1 MENSTSI
8 VVFLILSCCLGNEGA
23 KAYDSILLVEN
34 GGPWGYWGKKEFC
47 PKGHASGFV
56 LKVEPYQGG
65 TSHEDDT
72 SLNGIRLFC
81 DDKKFISS
89 VVGKW
94 GAWSDIK
101 YCRGESKLVAFSL
114 RVERPQGPSDD
125 TAANNIQFKCSNNEI
140 LVGNSHDWGKFGLW
154 SSSCGPG
161 TYICGLQTKMEVIQ
175 GMEDDTALNDVRFFC
190 CA

>member
-1 MENSTSI
+1 M
-8 VVFLILSCCLGNEGA
+8 
-23 KAYDSILLVEN
+23 LV
-34 GGPWGYWGKKEFC
+34 
-47 PKGHASGFV
+47 
-56 LKVEPYQGG
+56 
-65 TSHEDDT
+65 
-72 SLNGIRLFC
+72 R
-81 DDKKFISS
+81 
-89 VVGKW
+89 W

-190 CA
+190 CS